1 MMILLPLLLIV
12 SQTDTTRVPP
22 VIKFTGEVGY
32 VAASGN
38 QSVETL
44 NVGNKFSAKFEDLTL
59 AQTFVHVYG
68 ESEGETTTSLTR
80 ASMRVDKGLRDSPF
94 TEYGLMTYERN
105 TFAGLASRVTG
116 SLGLTALVLR
126 SEADKVLV
134 EGGLSLN
141 RQRGTGLKGKDSD
154 FLGGRA
160 ASTYTHQFSKQ
171 TAFVQVVEFLP
182 NFREADDLRVNT
194 ETAITAPITSRIGL
208 KLSYVIR
215 YDGLPQEG
223 FLTTDRLFTS
233 GVQVTL

>member
-1 MMILLPLLLIV
+1 MLGLLPLLLV
-12 SQTDTTRVPP
+12 VAQADTTRVPP
-22 VIKFTGEVGY
+22 VVKFTGDVGY
-32 VAASGN
+32 VAAAGN

-44 NVGNKFSAKFEDLTL
+44 NLGNKLSVKFEDLTL
-59 AQTFVHVYG
+59 TQTFVRVYG
-68 ESEGETTTSLTR
+68 KSDGETTTSLTR
-80 ASMRVDKGLRDSPF
+80 ASFRLDKGLRTSPF
-94 TEYGLMTYERN
+94 SAYGLLTYERN

-116 SLGLTALVLR
+116 ASGLSALLVKSSANR
-126 SEADKVLV
+126 VLV

-141 RQRGTGLKGKDSD
+141 RQRGTGVKGRDSD

-160 ASTYTHQFSKQ
+160 AGTYTHQFSKH

-182 NFREADDLRVNT
+182 NFRESEDLRINT
-194 ETAITAPITSRIGL
+194 ESAITAPITSRIGL

-233 GVQVTL
+233 GLQVTL

>member
-1 MMILLPLLLIV
+1 MMALLPLLLV
-12 SQTDTTRVPP
+12 VAQADTARVPP
-22 VIKFTGEVGY
+22 VIKFTGDVGY
-32 VAASGN
+32 VATSGN

-44 NVGNKFSAKFEDLTL
+44 NLGNKLSAKFNDVTLT
-59 AQTFVHVYG
+59 QTFVRVYG

-80 ASMRVDKGLRDSPF
+80 ASVRLDKGFRTSPF
-94 TEYGLMTYERN
+94 TAYGLLTYERN

-116 SLGLTALVLR
+116 SSGLTALLLKGR
-126 SEADKVLV
+126 ADKVQV
-134 EGGLSLN
+134 EGGFSLN
-141 RQRGTGLKGKDSD
+141 RQRGTGPRGRDSD

-160 ASTYTHQFSKQ
+160 ASIYTHQFSKQ

-182 NFREADDLRVNT
+182 NFRESEDLRINS
-194 ETAITAPITSRIGL
+194 ETAVTAPITSRIGL

-215 YDGLPQEG
+215 YDGLPQKG